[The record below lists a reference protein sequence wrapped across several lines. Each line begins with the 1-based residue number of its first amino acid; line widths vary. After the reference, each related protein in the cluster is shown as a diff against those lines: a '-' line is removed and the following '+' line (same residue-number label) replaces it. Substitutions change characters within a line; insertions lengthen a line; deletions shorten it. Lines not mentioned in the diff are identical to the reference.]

1 MKQELVLQTRNGWRE
16 RLELGM
22 NFKEPEDQNK
32 GKPILSDFLDDES
45 MVKIIQDFLNEIPHR
60 IEMIES
66 HFDSGNKEELCRIV
80 HQLKG
85 AGGGYGFKIITTNA
99 QALEKKIRLAEDA
112 WQKTAIKARENLV
125 AILYR
130 VYAGRNISGQA

>member
-1 MKQELVLQTRNGWRE
+1 MQTRNGWRE

-66 HFDSGNKEELCRIV
+66 HFDSGNKEELCSIV

-85 AGGGYGFKIITTNA
+85 AGGGYGFKIITINA

-112 WQKTAIKARENLV
+112 WQITASKARENLV
-125 AILYR
+125 ATLYR
-130 VYAGRNISGQA
+130 VYAGRNISEQA